1 MTVLAVALVQ
11 RLRRRRRERGSAIVE
26 FVFLGVLVTLPVF
39 YLVVALARLQAGAY
53 AVSAASREA
62 GRTFV
67 TAESSG
73 AAPARARAA
82 AAIAFADQGF
92 TGQGQVAIACSAA
105 PCLTRDAQVR
115 TRATA
120 IGRRYMG
127 ADRAEEFGARNGVP
141 GELLVRLRP
150 DKVIAVR
157 DLAG

>member
-1 MTVLAVALVQ
+1 MTVLAAALVQ

-73 AAPARARAA
+73 EAPARARSA

-92 TGQGQVAIACSAA
+92 PGQGQVAITCSAA
-105 PCLTRDAQVR
+105 PCLTRDAQVG
-115 TRATA
+115 TQATLEVPLPFVPGFVSDVVPTA
-120 IGRRYMG
+120 ITVTARHVESV
-127 ADRAEEFGARNGVP
+127 DRFGEQP
-141 GELLVRLRP
+141 
-150 DKVIAVR
+150 
-157 DLAG
+157 